1 MKNVVIKFID
11 VRAEKKNELKIGKMI
26 FVEVVNFRDVK

>member
-11 VRAEKKNELKIGKMI
+11 VRAEKFCVEKWKNDIRRSSELK
-26 FVEVVNFRDVK
+26 RC

>member
-11 VRAEKKNELKIGKMI
+11 VRAKKILVENWKNDFRRSCEL
-26 FVEVVNFRDVK
+26 

>member
-11 VRAEKKNELKIGKMI
+11 VRAEKILVENWKNDIRRSCEL
-26 FVEVVNFRDVK
+26 